1 MRVNRRELIASGV
14 AALPSA
20 AAQRAQQRRKNVLF
34 LLSDQHRPD
43 GLGIEGNALAQTP
56 RLDELARQGIRFS
69 NAYCT
74 DPVCTPS
81 RASILTGLYTRRH
94 RAFTNGTPWPF
105 EIRTVAHHFARAG
118 YMTAAIGKMHF
129 VDAQTHGFDYRMD
142 FNEWYQYLGPKTAL
156 YADELNRANSGSG
169 LPQIATLWEGG
180 DPWKGVR
187 KDDRRKGLVH
197 TGRASLIKEEDHFES
212 FVARESVRFLKQH
225 GHKQPFFLVSGFLKP
240 HDPYMPAERFA
251 RMFTADRMNLPET
264 WGKVNLNSVPVEI
277 RKRIEVH
284 APTPEVNDPAEA
296 KQRIAMYWA
305 NVAQL
310 DEAIGHV
317 LDTLKDL
324 NLDQDTIVVYSSDHG
339 EMLGDHGLFQK
350 FVFYEPSLGVPL
362 IFRVPGMQQG
372 KICRTPASLAQLVA
386 TFCELC
392 NVPVPEGLDGPS
404 LVPSLRAPDKTS
416 NPVVYA
422 EFASHTKA
430 GRAMIRKGSYK
441 YSHYFSDSPELYDLS
456 KDPREMQNLAGSA
469 QHKGLLNDL
478 HGQLV
483 AWRGAGPSN
492 PA

>member
-1 MRVNRRELIASGV
+1 MRVNRRELIAGGV
-14 AALPSA
+14 AAMPSA
-20 AAQRAQQRRKNVLF
+20 AQRTPVRRKNVLF

-43 GLGIEGNALAQTP
+43 GLGMEGNALAHTP

-81 RASILTGLYTRRH
+81 RASIFTGLYTRHH

-105 EIRTVAHHFARAG
+105 EIKTVAHHFAHAG

-129 VDAQTHGFDYRMD
+129 VDAQTHGFDYRID

-156 YADELNRANSGSG
+156 YADELNRSNSGSG
-169 LPQIATLWEGG
+169 LPQIATLWESG

-187 KDDRRKGLVH
+187 NDDQRKGMVA
-197 TGRASLIKEEDHFES
+197 TGRASRIREEDHFES
-212 FVARESVRFLKQH
+212 FVARESIRFLQQH
-225 GHKQPFFLVSGFLKP
+225 GRKQPFFLVSGFLKP
-240 HDPYMPAERFA
+240 HDPFMPAERFA
-251 RMFTADRMNLPET
+251 RMFTEDRIRLPET
-264 WGKVNLNSVPVEI
+264 WGKVDLDRIPAEM
-277 RKRIEVH
+277 RKRIAFH
-284 APTPEVNDPAEA
+284 APTPEVNNPADA
-296 KQRIAMYWA
+296 RQRIAMYWA

-310 DEAIGHV
+310 DESIGRV
-317 LDTLKDL
+317 LDTLKEL
-324 NLDQDTIVVYSSDHG
+324 NLEQDTIVVYSSDHG

-362 IFRVPGMQQG
+362 IFRVPGMAQG
-372 KICRTPASLAQLVA
+372 QICRTPASLAQLVA

-392 NVPVPEGLDGPS
+392 NVPLPAGLDGPS
-404 LVPSLRAPDKTS
+404 LVPQLRSPAKTAS
-416 NPVVYA
+416 PVIYA

-456 KDPREMQNLAGSA
+456 KDPHEMRNLASSGG
-469 QHKGLLNDL
+469 HKSLLNEL
-478 HGQLV
+478 HAQLV

-492 PA
+492 PV